1 MNIVFFAGIG
11 FQEVLLIMLIVL
23 IFFGGKK
30 IPELMHGFGKGIK
43 SFKEGMNEVEN
54 ISKDIVDDKTTKGN
68 IEKQI
73 EK

>member
-1 MNIVFFAGIG
+1 MNILFFAGIG